1 MFAEH
6 LKSFEQAGDNLL
18 KTDVVNANEEHYN
31 KSITIIL
38 AACHKGTNE
47 FISVMTLKKECN
59 FCKLG
64 QYWEIIF
71 NLSLWD
77 IKKKKKKLI
86 SVRISE

>member
-18 KTDVVNANEEHYN
+18 KTDVVNVNEEHYN

-38 AACHKGTNE
+38 PAWHKGSNE
-47 FISVMTLKKECN
+47 FISVMTQKEKCN

-64 QYWEIIF
+64 QCWEIIF
-71 NLSLWD
+71 NLSFRDFL
-77 IKKKKKKLI
+77 
-86 SVRISE
+86 